1 MAVIKIHKVTALPA
15 SLDGHAVYLV
25 APAAKPNYV
34 EMYVTNADGTVTK
47 RVINS
52 DDIQAM
58 IDASIAAAGSNVTI
72 VNTITDRDAL
82 TKHNGMY
89 VLVLDAT
96 GDPTVTS
103 GSASYVW
110 RDANSSWIKLTEY
123 ESLDLQLTWDKI
135 SGKPSSTPS
144 QIDSSVANSHT
155 HSNMTQLGKVGEDAN
170 GDFTYG
176 GNPPRARL
184 ETAGW

>member
-25 APAAKPNYV
+25 APSSKPNYV
-34 EMYVTNADGTVTK
+34 EMYVTNADASVTR

-58 IDASIAAAGSNVTI
+58 IDASISAAGRGVTI
-72 VNTITDRDAL
+72 VNTITDRNAL
-82 TKHNGMY
+82 TTYNGLY

-96 GDPTVTS
+96 GDSTVTS

-110 RDANSSWIKLTEY
+110 RDATSSWIKLTEY

-135 SGKPSSTPS
+135 SGKPSSTPA
-144 QIDSSVANSHT
+144 QIDSAVANSHT